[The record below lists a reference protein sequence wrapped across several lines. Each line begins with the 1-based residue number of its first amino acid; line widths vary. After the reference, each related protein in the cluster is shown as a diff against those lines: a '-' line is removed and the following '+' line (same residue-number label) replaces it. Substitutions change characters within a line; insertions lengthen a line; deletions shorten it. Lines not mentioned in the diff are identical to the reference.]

1 MTQFVTDLLPRSLR
15 RHLIVALA
23 GLACIAWAGPA
34 AAATVTIKTPLNG
47 TQQVPPVKTKGSGLA
62 TITLNTKTDMVKWR
76 VTYKNM
82 SSPVTM
88 AHFHDGAKGK
98 NGGVEIWLTKKGKPV
113 SSPITGSAKL
123 TASQA
128 KQLMAGDW
136 YVNVHTKNHPPGE
149 IRGQVVP
156 PKH

>member
-1 MTQFVTDLLPRSLR
+1 MTQFATDLLPRSLPK
-15 RHLIVALA
+15 HVIVALA
-23 GLACIAWAGPA
+23 GLACIAWTGPA
-34 AAATVTIKTPLNG
+34 AAATVTFKVPLSG
-47 TQQVPPVKTKGSGLA
+47 AQQVPPVKTKGSGMA
-62 TITLNTKTDMVKWR
+62 TITMNPKTDMVKWR

-136 YVNVHTKNHPPGE
+136 YVNVHTKDHPPGE
-149 IRGQVVP
+149 IRGQVM

>member
-1 MTQFVTDLLPRSLR
+1 MTQFMTYLLPRSLPKQVV
-15 RHLIVALA
+15 VALA

-34 AAATVTIKTPLNG
+34 TAATKTFKVPLDG
-47 TQQVPPVKTKGSGLA
+47 AQQVPPVKTKGSGLA

-88 AHFHDGAKGK
+88 AHFHDGMKGK
-98 NGGVEIWLTKKGKPV
+98 NGGVEVWLTKKGKPV

-123 TASQA
+123 TPTEV

-136 YVNVHTKNHPPGE
+136 YVNVHTKDHPPGE
-149 IRGQVVP
+149 IRGQVTAM
-156 PKH
+156 H

>member
-1 MTQFVTDLLPRSLR
+1 MIQSILR
-15 RHLIVALA
+15 QKLSRQAVCALA
-23 GLACIAWAGPA
+23 GLACMAWAGPA
-34 AAATVTIKTPLNG
+34 AAATMTFKVPLSG
-47 TQQVPPVKTKGSGLA
+47 AQQVPPVKTKGIGMA
-62 TITLNTKTDMVKWR
+62 TITWNPKTEMVGWR

-98 NGGVEIWLTKKGKPV
+98 NGGVEVWLTKKGKAV
-113 SSPITGSAKL
+113 SSPITGKAKL
-123 TASQA
+123 TGAEA

-136 YVNVHTKNHPPGE
+136 YVNVHTKKHPPGE
-149 IRGQVVP
+149 IRGQVIP